1 MIDKEQLS
9 ALIPH
14 AGDMCLL
21 DAVEEWTPDGI
32 RCTTRT
38 HLAPSHPLRRQGQLA
53 AVHLV
58 EYAAQAIAAHGALR
72 TRLDRSKS
80 ETNRNGMDL
89 AGLLLQPSDPQPGML
104 GVLRDIRLFA
114 TRVDTLNGSL
124 SVTASRRLG
133 RADGLVYDFAVK
145 HEQTLLCDGRVV
157 IAFVDVL
164 GVS

>member
-1 MIDKEQLS
+1 MIGKSELS

-38 HLAPSHPLRRQGQLA
+38 HLAPSHPLRRHGQLA

-58 EYAAQAIAAHGALR
+58 EYAAQAVAAHGALR

-114 TRVDTLNGSL
+114 TRVDTLHGAL
-124 SVTASRRLG
+124 TVAASRRLG
-133 RADGLVYDFAVK
+133 RADGLVYDFAVT

-157 IAFVDVL
+157 IAFVAAP